1 MFNLITVCN
10 ILGLF
15 IGLYVATFML
25 VAPSAQP
32 FLLPRTSMVDE
43 RRWTAQDLGGL
54 ARTDKLAA
62 AVKRLTS
69 AVRSS
74 GAAVL
79 EAKG

>member
-1 MFNLITVCN
+1 
-10 ILGLF
+10 
-15 IGLYVATFML
+15 
-25 VAPSAQP
+25 
-32 FLLPRTSMVDE
+32 MVDE

-62 AVKRLTS
+62 AVKNLTS